1 MIKRT
6 VFASVFFAVAGVL
19 AGQQD
24 ADLTAAMKASD
35 KAMDVIRKADPKTG
49 KEVLAAAER
58 LGGIYENMVPF
69 WRQRNAA
76 KAVRISEEG
85 KAAAAILASAANSG
99 NAEEVAG
106 ALKQLDG
113 TCRSCHEQYR
123 EKLAEG
129 KYRIKLP

>member
-1 MIKRT
+1 MIRRT
-6 VFASVFFAVAGVL
+6 VFACAFLAAAGVL

-24 ADLTAAMKASD
+24 ADFTAAMDA
-35 KAMDVIRKADPKTG
+35 IRKADPKTG
-49 KEVLAAAER
+49 PEVVAAAER

-85 KAAAAILASAANSG
+85 KAAAAMLATAANSG

-106 ALKQLDG
+106 ALK
-113 TCRSCHEQYR
+113 
-123 EKLAEG
+123 KL
-129 KYRIKLP
+129 

>member
-1 MIKRT
+1 MIRRT
-6 VFASVFFAVAGVL
+6 VLACAFFAVTGVM

-24 ADLTAAMKASD
+24 ADFTAAMKATE
-35 KAMDVIRKADPKTG
+35 KAMDAIRKADPKSG
-49 KEVLAAAER
+49 EEVVAAAER

-85 KAAAAILASAANSG
+85 KFAAAILASAANSG
-99 NAEEVAG
+99 NSEEVAG
-106 ALKQLDG
+106 ALKQLGG

-123 EKLAEG
+123 EKIAEG

>member
-1 MIKRT
+1 M
-6 VFASVFFAVAGVL
+6 
-19 AGQQD
+19 
-24 ADLTAAMKASD
+24 
-35 KAMDVIRKADPKTG
+35 
-49 KEVLAAAER
+49 LAAAER

-106 ALKQLDG
+106 ALKQLGG

-123 EKLAEG
+123 EKVAEG